1 MSKQGG
7 APPGSLAQ
15 ARQRAALGDRLGPVG
30 DVELA
35 RSLQARG
42 IRNGR
47 VLEAIASLDR
57 RDFVPEEHIEHAGL
71 DEPLPIGFE
80 QTISQPFVVALMT
93 EAMDLRGDERV
104 LEIGTGSGY
113 QTAVLARLVREVYS
127 VEIVAELAAAARE
140 RPTDRLGLPNVHLRW
155 GDGHRG
161 WAEEAPFDGIIL
173 TAAPE
178 RIPDALIAQ
187 LGVGG
192 RLVAP
197 VGPRHEDQE
206 LIRVRRT
213 EDDVEVERLLG
224 VRFVPMTRER
234 PVH

>member
-1 MSKQGG
+1 M
-7 APPGSLAQ
+7 
-15 ARQRAALGDRLGPVG
+15 G

-35 RSLQARG
+35 RSLEARG
-42 IRNGR
+42 IRNRR

-57 RDFVPEEHIEHAGL
+57 RDFVPDDQSDLAGL

-80 QTISQPFVVALMT
+80 QTISQPFVVAVMT
-93 EAMDLRGDERV
+93 EALDLQGNERV

-113 QTAVLARLVREVYS
+113 QTAVLARLVPAVYS
-127 VEIVAELAAAARE
+127 IEIVAQLAASAQQRLI
-140 RPTDRLGLPNVHLRW
+140 DRLKLSNVRLRW

-161 WAEEAPFDGIIL
+161 WSEEAPFDGIIL

-178 RIPDALIAQ
+178 RIPDQLIAQ
-187 LGVGG
+187 LSVGG

-213 EDDVEVERLLG
+213 ADDVEVERLFG

-234 PVH
+234 PIH